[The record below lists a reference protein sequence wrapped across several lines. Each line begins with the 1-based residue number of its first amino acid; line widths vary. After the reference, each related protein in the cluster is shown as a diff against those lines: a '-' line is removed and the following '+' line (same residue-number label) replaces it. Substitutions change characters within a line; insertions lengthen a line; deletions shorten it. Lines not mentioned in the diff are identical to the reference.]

1 VRWGR
6 KGVWKAVFD
15 TLAQKAED
23 SLIFI
28 DSSIVK
34 AHRAAAES
42 KRGNWQKV
50 LDARAALLDH
60 ASIVCQATGPH
71 D

>member
-1 VRWGR
+1 M
-6 KGVWKAVFD
+6 FD
-15 TLAQKAED
+15 ALAREVED

-34 AHRAAAES
+34 AHRAAAGS

-50 LDARAALLDH
+50 LDAHAEAAQ
-60 ASIVCQATGPH
+60 VRFTRP
-71 D
+71 